1 VEAPQSQQIIME
13 PAAPVYIQQ
22 PQVMQA
28 PMMTMQAP
36 MMTMAA
42 PMPMAATQ
50 IGNTMVVGQDLNRD
64 GIPDVLEQ
72 PVQMIETVAPTTMMA
87 APTMMMAA
95 PTTMMAA
102 PTMMTTMAA
111 PMTTTYGAAPTYA
124 TTMAAPTY
132 F

>member
-22 PQVMQA
+22 PQVMQAPMMTMQA

-72 PVQMIETVAPTTMMA
+72 PVQMIETVAPTTI
-87 APTMMMAA
+87 MAA

>member
-28 PMMTMQAP
+28 PMMTMQAPMVTMQAP

-72 PVQMIETVAPTTMMA
+72 PVQMIETVAPTTI
-87 APTMMMAA
+87 MAA